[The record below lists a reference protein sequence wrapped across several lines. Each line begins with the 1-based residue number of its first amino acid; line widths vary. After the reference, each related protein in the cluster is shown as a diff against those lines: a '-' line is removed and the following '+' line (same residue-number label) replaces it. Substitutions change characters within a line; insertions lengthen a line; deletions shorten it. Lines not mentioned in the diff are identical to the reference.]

1 MTQPSTLTRPELTLP
16 PEAAGMVRAAYEGAG
31 VILEYGSG
39 GSTVLAGSLPGK
51 RILSV
56 ESDKGWAEGMRQWF
70 RANPPVSEVTIH
82 HANIG
87 DTKDWGH
94 PADETSFR
102 RWPGYALS
110 VWDREDFVH
119 PDVVLIDGRFRMAC
133 FATVAL
139 RITRPVTVLF
149 DDYAGRDFYH
159 QIEDL
164 ARPTAFAGRMARFDL
179 EPRPFPLDRLA
190 WIVGL
195 FLKPR

>member
-16 PEAAGMVRAAYEGAG
+16 PEAAEMLRAAYQGAG
-31 VILEYGSG
+31 DILEYGSG
-39 GSTVLAGSLPGK
+39 GSTVLARSMPGK
-51 RILSV
+51 RVVSV
-56 ESDKGWAEGMRQWF
+56 ESDKAWADGMRQWF
-70 RANPPVSEVTIH
+70 AANPPVSDVSIH
-82 HANIG
+82 YANIG
-87 DTKDWGH
+87 DTKEWGH
-94 PADETSFR
+94 PVDETGFR

-110 VWDREDFVH
+110 VWDSDGFRH

-159 QIEDL
+159 GVEDL
-164 ARPTAFAGRMARFDL
+164 AKPVAFAGRMARFDL
-179 EPRPFPLDRLA
+179 TPRAFPVDRMA
-190 WIVGL
+190 WIISL